1 MIEVIALDRILLKAE
16 GREVQPGETFTL
28 ADESAESL
36 IALGKVE
43 RKEKPAKAPIKRK
56 ADK

>member
-1 MIEVIALDRILLKAE
+1 MIDVIALDRILLKAE
-16 GREVQPGETFTL
+16 EREIQPGETFAL
-28 ADESAESL
+28 EDEAAESL

-43 RKEKPAKAPIKRK
+43 RKAEPAKATTKRK